1 MPDQITSRR
10 RLRLGVIVAAIA
22 AGVIAGGLMLGRD
35 GPSSNHAQAQQ
46 ETQKTT
52 DDKAAPQGMAV
63 GVDRVR
69 RARAEETMPVIGRFV
84 ALKEGV
90 VAARIAGPVGVF
102 EVEVG
107 DRIEEGQLIARIVPD
122 AFAMQV
128 KLREAEVKQFQAQL
142 ETARATVKLRQQE
155 LDRLTGLQESP
166 AFSQARLDDKRQE
179 LAVAESQVAEARG
192 ELESAKAQLGIAKL
206 DLAYT
211 EVTAPFAGIVTQRHT
226 EEGAFISAG
235 GAVASVLDDR
245 RLELEADVPSSRAAS
260 LDPGTEVTFDVAG
273 ESGLLAHVRAVIPDE
288 NPQTR
293 TRRVRFAVPAEAV
306 RERVAANQ
314 SATIS
319 IPAVAGDAVLTV
331 HKDAVLNRGGSRQV
345 YVVADGKAE
354 LRSIRIGTPVGPRF
368 EVIEGLEAGELVVVR
383 GNERL
388 RPGQAVVFEPPSSG
402 AS

>member
-1 MPDQITSRR
+1 MPDQVTSRR
-10 RLRLGVIVAAIA
+10 RLRLGVIVAAVV
-22 AGVIAGGLMLGRD
+22 AGIIAGGLMLDRD

-46 ETQKTT
+46 ETENKA
-52 DDKAAPQGMAV
+52 DNKAAPQGMAV

-90 VAARIAGPVGVF
+90 VAARIAGPIAAF

-107 DRIEEGQLIARIVPD
+107 DRVEKDQLLARISPA
-122 AFAMQV
+122 AFSLQV
-128 KLREAEVKQFQAQL
+128 KLREAEVNHFQAQL

-155 LDRLTGLQESP
+155 LARLTGLQESP

-179 LAVAESQVAEARG
+179 LAVAESEVAEARG
-192 ELESAKAQLGIAKL
+192 ELGSAKAMLGIAKL
-206 DLAYT
+206 ELAHT
-211 EVTAPFAGIVTQRHT
+211 EIKSPFAGIITQRHT

-235 GAVASVLDDR
+235 GAVASVLDDH

-260 LDPGTEVTFDVAG
+260 LDAGTEVTFDVGG

-293 TRRVRFAVPAEAV
+293 TRRVRFAVTADAV

-319 IPAVAGDAVLTV
+319 IPAVVAEAVLTV

-345 YVVADGKAE
+345 YVVADDKAE
-354 LRSIRIGTPVGPRF
+354 LRPIRIGAPVGNRF
-368 EVIEGLEAGELVVVR
+368 EVVEGLEAGELVVVR

-388 RPGQAVVFEPPSSG
+388 RPGQGVVFEPPSSG
-402 AS
+402 GS